1 MSRLTRMT
9 VVLRLSRAFIESLS
23 ATRSAPSRSLAGV
36 AYDRVHA
43 RVELRRSTRESI
55 SVRKKSASS
64 KMQIQSFFF
73 EICFSVSGCFVRPMT
88 ATPAQLELEGS
99 TAVLPL
105 PLSTPLDFDLPRATF
120 LFLQQIGISSSTT
133 TVQQAHRSS
142 LLREDY
148 QSTLVRRPLVNINDA
163 TLLLS
168 IIPNSLLDLHFA
180 APKPPSPTAATRTR
194 LLDTLARLAL
204 EPSLTLPVMRRYRPF
219 AMHFWGKW
227 LEMLGADVTT
237 GQFRQ
242 RSEEEMVTDEQ
253 LEQERLGVHKV
264 YRAMI
269 SVMSVFENCF
279 P

>member
-1 MSRLTRMT
+1 M
-9 VVLRLSRAFIESLS
+9 
-23 ATRSAPSRSLAGV
+23 PCG
-36 AYDRVHA
+36 
-43 RVELRRSTRESI
+43 ELRRDRSPALRTTDSSADQRSVAVPERTFLREKK
-55 SVRKKSASS
+55 RKFETANL
-64 KMQIQSFFF
+64 IFFSR
-73 EICFSVSGCFVRPMT
+73 ICFSVSGCIVRPMT

-99 TAVLPL
+99 AAVLPL
-105 PLSTPLDFDLPRATF
+105 PLSTPLDFDLARATF
-120 LFLQQIGISSSTT
+120 LFLQQIGIVSSTT
-133 TVQQAHRSS
+133 AVQQAHRSS
-142 LLREDY
+142 LLREDH

-168 IIPNSLLDLHFA
+168 IIPNSLLDLPFA
-180 APKPPSPTAATRTR
+180 APKPPLPTAATRSR

-204 EPSLTLPVMRRYRPF
+204 EPSLTLPVMRRYRPL

-227 LEMLGADVTT
+227 LEMLGVDVTT

-242 RSEEEMVTDEQ
+242 RNQEEMVTDEQ
-253 LEQERLGVHKV
+253 LEQERLGVQKV